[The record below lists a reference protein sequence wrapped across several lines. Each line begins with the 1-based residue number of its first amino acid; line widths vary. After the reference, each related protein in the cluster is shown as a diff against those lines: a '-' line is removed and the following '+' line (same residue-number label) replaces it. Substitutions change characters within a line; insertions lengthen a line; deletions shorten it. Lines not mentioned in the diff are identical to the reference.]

1 MRTGTIV
8 NGLRDPAS
16 AAIAGIIFSIVLLV
30 VLLQFHTAV
39 PGGAATTDWL
49 LDDSRRR
56 GVGTAVALLPFAGIA
71 FLWFIGVI
79 RTRLGDLEDKLFS
92 TVFLGSGLLFVAM
105 IFTAGAIL
113 ATTLSLFDR
122 GIGIGADA
130 LVLLVVLTKSLMGLF
145 GTRMAAVFTLAVT
158 SIGMRTG
165 ILPRWLVAA
174 GYLCALT
181 LLVSP
186 FYSRWGQLVF
196 PIWVLLFSAT
206 LLVSSPRRPRS
217 AA

>member
-1 MRTGTIV
+1 MRTETIV
-8 NGLRDPAS
+8 NRLRDPAS

-30 VLLQFHTAV
+30 VLLRFHTAV

-49 LDDSRRR
+49 LDDSRRH

-79 RTRLGDLEDKLFS
+79 RTRLGDFEDKLFS

-105 IFTAGAIL
+105 IFVAGAIL
-113 ATTLSLFDR
+113 ATTLTLFDR

-181 LLVSP
+181 LLISP

-206 LLVSSPRRPRS
+206 LLVSSPRRPRP
-217 AA
+217 AP